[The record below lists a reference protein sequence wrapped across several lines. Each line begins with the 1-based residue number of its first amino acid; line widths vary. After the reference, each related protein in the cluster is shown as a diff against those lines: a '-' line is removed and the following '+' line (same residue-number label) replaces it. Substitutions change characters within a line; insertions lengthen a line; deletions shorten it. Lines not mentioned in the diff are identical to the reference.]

1 MSYIIICIVNS
12 INRVDMMFLRDKKI
26 LFLLCTLVFAI
37 ILSGTV
43 SASAN
48 LLSGKDLSLISS
60 QNSHTL
66 SAADHLQIDSGIT
79 YTKGYLVKV
88 DKWGHYSTGIA
99 DKAVP
104 GMLYPTKY
112 YWKTNLYK
120 DGTIVIS
127 THFYHTT
134 LKKTIFQRVVIGK
147 NLFGSEYLVYHMV
160 SPKSWGDSSYYSVH
174 PSVKSPLNFYWKSM
188 GQGYPSFRS
197 NMIKNAPQG
206 PG

>member
-1 MSYIIICIVNS
+1 MANS

-48 LLSGKDLSLISS
+48 LLSGKDLSLISTH
-60 QNSHTL
+60 NSHTL
-66 SAADHLQIDSGIT
+66 SAADHLQIDSGVT

-112 YWKTNLYK
+112 YWKTYLYK

-160 SPKSWGDSSYYSVH
+160 SPKSWGGSSYYSVH
-174 PSVKSPLNFYWKSM
+174 PSCEKS
-188 GQGYPSFRS
+188 
-197 NMIKNAPQG
+197 IKLLLEKYGTWLSIIQI
-206 PG
+206 